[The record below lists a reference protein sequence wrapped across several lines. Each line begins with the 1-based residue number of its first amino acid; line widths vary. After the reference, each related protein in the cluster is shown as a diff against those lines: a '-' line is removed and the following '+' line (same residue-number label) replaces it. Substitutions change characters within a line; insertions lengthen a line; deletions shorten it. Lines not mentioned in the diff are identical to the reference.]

1 MNRRESSIERYVGG
15 AVKCLGGLW
24 LKFTSPGNAGVPDR
38 LVIMPDGTTFFVE
51 LKAED
56 GELSPQQIRQI
67 ERIEKRGAKVYVIRG
82 KRQAQAFVQDLRD
95 RGVNHEL

>member
-1 MNRRESSIERYVGG
+1 MNRRESSIERYVGN
-15 AVKCLGGLW
+15 AVKSLGGLW

-38 LVIMPDGTTFFVE
+38 IVILPNGSIFFVE

-56 GELSPQQIRQI
+56 GELTPQQIRQI
-67 ERIEKRGAKVYVIRG
+67 ERFERRGATVYVIKG
-82 KRQAQAFVQDLRD
+82 KTQAQRFVQDLRD

>member
-38 LVIMPDGTTFFVE
+38 IVVLPNGDIFFVE

-56 GELSPQQIRQI
+56 GELTPQQIRQI
-67 ERIEKRGAKVYVIRG
+67 ERIEKRNAKVYVIRG
-82 KRQAQAFVQDLRD
+82 KRQAQQFVHDLRE
-95 RGVNHEL
+95 RGINHEL